1 MKNLFLLIP
10 LLLLSSCYT
19 AYHKPL
25 AHLGSEGRVVVI
37 EKPEK
42 GRNNV
47 NLSDVPTLYQA
58 DGKVYVAGTRRVVKP
73 YYRRWYW
80 SVNDE
85 FLLTSRRS
93 TLKQHLQFADE
104 SAACHVYGEVK
115 LQRQDDGTSAWVRTD
130 DAWREQLPQGARP
143 YASGHPYCYSSLCF
157 ADGTPDIWATSA
169 EQEETPHSGAH
180 ALYAYPLAALAWLAC
195 DAPTYLLFHIPHAIV
210 YPFAAVQQQVPSV
223 PTPIPARNDER

>member
-1 MKNLFLLIP
+1 MKNLLLLIP
-10 LLLLSSCYT
+10 LLLLSACYT
-19 AYHKPL
+19 AYHQPL
-25 AHLGSEGRVVVI
+25 ACLGCEGRVVVI

-85 FLLTSRRS
+85 FLLSSRRS

-115 LQRQDDGTSAWVRTD
+115 LQRQDDGTAAWVRTD
-130 DAWREQLPQGARP
+130 NAWREQLPQGARP

-157 ADGTPDIWATSA
+157 ADGSPDIWATSA

>member
-1 MKNLFLLIP
+1 MKHLLLLIP

-19 AYHKPL
+19 AYHQPL
-25 AHLGSEGRVVVI
+25 ACLGSEGRVVVI

-58 DGKVYVAGTRRVVKP
+58 DGKVYVAGTRRVVQP

-85 FLLTSRRS
+85 FLLSSRRS
-93 TLKQHLQFADE
+93 TLKQHLQFAAE

-143 YASGHPYCYSSLCF
+143 YVSGHPYCYSSLCF